1 MTSRQKRQVALDI
14 GRCSD
19 GRPCGEVHEFCQDAY
34 CPECPNNPMPV
45 TTKQPYYQDTQGGDW
60 IDECALTFTT
70 EEFRGAMRFNIGK
83 YNRRAGKKDDL
94 LKEINK
100 IKDYASRWLAYENHL
115 IDNEIGEL

>member
-1 MTSRQKRQVALDI
+1 
-14 GRCSD
+14 
-19 GRPCGEVHEFCQDAY
+19 
-34 CPECPNNPMPV
+34 MPV